1 MFVIVAGATAT
12 GKSGAAVELAKKING
27 EIISA
32 DSMQV
37 YCGMDIGTYKITKKE
52 MAGVPHHMLDI
63 AGPEEMFS
71 AAKFKAMTE
80 KIMDE
85 IKSGN
90 KVPVITGGTGL
101 YINAIIKGIMKANEP
116 SPELKERLRKELKDA
131 GLENLTAKLKKLDP
145 ESAADIDLKNSRR
158 VLRALEL
165 IEANG
170 VKLSLLKAGTKATVY
185 KDDYTMFVID
195 VPRQELYR
203 RIDKRVDLM
212 VEAGLEQEVKNLMNK
227 GVKNGS
233 TAMQAIGYKEMAE
246 YINSHCSLETA
257 INRIKQATRNYA
269 KRQVTW
275 FKRYKEA
282 VRVDVAGKSAGE
294 IAEEIKR
301 RIGPISPIRPI

>member
-1 MFVIVAGATAT
+1 MFIIIAGATAT

-37 YCGMDIGTYKITKKE
+37 YRGMDTGTYKITKAE
-52 MAGVPHHMLDI
+52 MSGVPHHMIDI

-71 AAKFKAMTE
+71 AAKFKAMAE
-80 KIMDE
+80 KIMEE
-85 IKSGN
+85 IKSRD
-90 KVPVITGGTGL
+90 KIPVIAGGTGF

-116 SPELKERLRKELKDA
+116 SPELKGRLRKELKDA
-131 GLENLTAKLKKLDP
+131 GLESLSARLKELDP
-145 ESAADIDLKNSRR
+145 ECAVGIDLKNSRR

-170 VKLSLLKAGTKATVY
+170 VKLSLLKAGTKDTAY
-185 KDDYTMFVID
+185 KDDYIMFVLD
-195 VPRQELYR
+195 LPRQELYG

-212 VEAGLEQEVKNLMNK
+212 AKAGLEQEVKNLVNK
-227 GVKNGS
+227 GLINDS
-233 TAMQAIGYKEMAE
+233 SAMQAIGYKEMVE
-246 YINSHCSLETA
+246 YINGQYSLETA

-275 FKRYKEA
+275 FKKYKEA
-282 VRVDVAGKSAGE
+282 VRVDASGKSAVE

-301 RIGPISPIRPI
+301 RIGPISPI